1 MSKTRLSL
9 SGLFAAALF
18 VAAGVSS
25 CSDDNGLASH
35 DLNVQTN
42 GTDYTVVK
50 CPILRSQTVTLN
62 GNKTTEVSHHYTT
75 TAELR
80 EGFKEDNRSIMK
92 TLEVTVSR
100 DASDNAS
107 SLCSVTGLQ
116 VIASVPE
123 ETANADYF
131 YYKVPAFGTDEN
143 SGLCDERGNLKGNT
157 SSARTATTT
166 TFVNIRTAN
175 DSTNCVDLEPGQS
188 VTLTVSLPPM
198 VDMNHVQLRVAGAGN
213 TKNVTVSVGNDGT
226 TYTQN
231 QVQTRTVKSESE
243 GNNWITTLDDNI
255 YVQQLSIPGTHD
267 AAASSTTM
275 SNIAKTQS
283 LTLEEQ
289 FNMGIRAFDIRPAY
303 RTSKK
308 EMWLWHGFTMTDYS
322 LDNALSM
329 FKTKLAANPGEF
341 VIMQLRHESEKLLLT
356 DKDADKW
363 NEIANALKNYDDII
377 VQWRPDLTIG
387 ECRGKLIIFTRN
399 DYPGRQK
406 AALVQSFPY
415 CSSGE
420 ASLSANGQTSK
431 YYVQDYYKYSGDG
444 GAEKLSQMKALYQ
457 TTKTFVNSTNGFPWA
472 ANYTS
477 GYSGS
482 VGAAWEYIYN
492 AANVNPPF
500 YNYLCESENVGPT
513 GIVFMDYVGSRTQRA
528 VFKYNVYGDLLPQA
542 IINQNY
548 RARLLRK

>member
-9 SGLFAAALF
+9 SGLFAATLF

-25 CSDDNGLASH
+25 CSDDNGLASR

-50 CPILRSQTVTLN
+50 CPISRSQVVTLN
-62 GNKTTEVSHHYTT
+62 GEKTTEANHNYTT
-75 TAELR
+75 TADLR
-80 EGFKEDNRSIMK
+80 EGFKQDYSSIMT

-100 DASDNAS
+100 DATDNAN

-131 YYKVPAFGTDEN
+131 YYKVPAAGADAEA
-143 SGLCDERGNLKGNT
+143 GLCDEAGNLKNNT
-157 SSARTATTT
+157 SSTCTATTT
-166 TFVNIRTAN
+166 TFVNIHTAN

-188 VTLTVSLPPM
+188 VTMSVSLPPT
-198 VDMNHVQLRVAGAGN
+198 VNMNNVQFRVAAAGS
-213 TKNVTVSVGNDGT
+213 TKNLTVSVGNDGAARSKKA
-226 TYTQN
+226 
-231 QVQTRTVKSESE
+231 VRSRTVKSENE

-267 AAASSTTM
+267 AAASSTSM

-308 EMWLWHGFTMTDYS
+308 EMWVWHGFTMTNYS
-322 LDNALSM
+322 LDNVLSM

-363 NEIANALKNYDDII
+363 DEIAEALKKYDDII

-399 DYPGRQK
+399 DYPGRKK

-431 YYVQDYYKYSGDG
+431 YYVQDYYKYTGDG
-444 GAEKLSQMKALYQ
+444 GAEKLNQLKALYQ

-513 GIVFMDYVGSRTQRA
+513 GIVFMDYVGSRTQKA
-528 VFKYNVYGDLLPQA
+528 VFSYTVYGDLLPQA